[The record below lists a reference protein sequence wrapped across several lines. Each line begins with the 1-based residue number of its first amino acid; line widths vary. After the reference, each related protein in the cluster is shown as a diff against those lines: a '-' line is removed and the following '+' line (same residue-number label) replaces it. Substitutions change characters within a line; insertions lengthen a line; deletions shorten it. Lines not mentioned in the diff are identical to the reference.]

1 MCSVFG
7 VCLCVVLGRTVEDAL
22 ANANEKVCANNDF
35 SLLPGRPMRTNGR
48 MDGDTMV
55 TEGAP
60 TCIRTT
66 RSGSSMP
73 AVAGSTADG
82 IRRKNK
88 RRLTSSTSSC

>member
-1 MCSVFG
+1 MCSVFC
-7 VCLCVVLGRTVEDAL
+7 VCVCAVLGRTVEDAL
-22 ANANEKVCANNDF
+22 ANANENACANNEF
-35 SLLPGRPMRTNGR
+35 SLSGRPMRTNGR

-82 IRRKNK
+82 ICRKNK